1 MKIVS
6 NKKKVSLPQIR
17 IPDCVPYTIVPQGET
32 NPVLPFLNP
41 NLDKEG
47 PSEPCKKPAKNKGP
61 SGTKKNELTQ

>member
-17 IPDCVPYTIVPQGET
+17 ISDCVPYTVVPPREI
-32 NPVLPFLNP
+32 NPMLHFLNP

-47 PSEPCKKPAKNKGP
+47 PFEPCKEPAKNKA
-61 SGTKKNELTQ
+61 LV